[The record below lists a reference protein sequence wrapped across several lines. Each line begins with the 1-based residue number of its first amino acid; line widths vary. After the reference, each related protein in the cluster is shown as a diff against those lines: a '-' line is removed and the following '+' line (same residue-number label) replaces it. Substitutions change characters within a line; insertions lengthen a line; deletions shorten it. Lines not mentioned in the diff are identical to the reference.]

1 MLGFL
6 LGSLDAGENAP
17 PRWRPSNGTADS
29 RTAGDSM
36 PMYKVSQVF
45 LDGSELGGGCPVS
58 RSCRCGARFPTR
70 GEIVGGASVRAP
82 RG

>member
-29 RTAGDSM
+29 METKIGESRRSGIRAAGM
-36 PMYKVSQVF
+36 
-45 LDGSELGGGCPVS
+45 LSENRSAVQSEPS
-58 RSCRCGARFPTR
+58 RNTCNNFYSPSEA
-70 GEIVGGASVRAP
+70 
-82 RG
+82 